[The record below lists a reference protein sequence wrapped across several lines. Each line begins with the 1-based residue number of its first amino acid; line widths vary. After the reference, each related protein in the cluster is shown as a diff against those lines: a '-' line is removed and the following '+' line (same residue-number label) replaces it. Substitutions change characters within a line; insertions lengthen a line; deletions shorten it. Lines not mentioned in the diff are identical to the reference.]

1 MNSYISK
8 RSPVLH
14 SWLQFGAK
22 FYRGEKIIFKNI
34 FNSCISKRAPDS
46 HSWLQ
51 FGASNSK
58 LAPQTPNVRI
68 IHQAVSGS
76 ALRSPSLT
84 HLAHLAHLLRY
95 YTRAGAPNELDA
107 SERENEAQNRRQLCW
122 INLQIH
128 YKKDTKAQIR
138 SSRIRTYSGLR
149 PALNWRTLCDIKW
162 QFLSNFWNKNK

>member
-1 MNSYISK
+1 MINFQEEKYKNIKKSCISK

-14 SWLQFGAK
+14 SWLQFGAE
-22 FYRGEKIIFKNI
+22 FYRGEKIILNI
-34 FNSCISKRAPDS
+34 LILSISKRAPDS

-68 IHQAVSGS
+68 IHQAVSCS
-76 ALRSPSLT
+76 ALRSPSRT

-107 SERENEAQNRRQLCW
+107 SERENEAQNRRQLC
-122 INLQIH
+122 
-128 YKKDTKAQIR
+128 
-138 SSRIRTYSGLR
+138 
-149 PALNWRTLCDIKW
+149 
-162 QFLSNFWNKNK
+162 